1 MVLIYD
7 TVTRSEVKGQTQLHN
22 SIFFADSKFSYRTHL
37 QGGYSMCHCLHP
49 VAIILNI
56 HFSLPPTFHLKD
68 LQSVVEQQRADMDL
82 ARDALSALCRAH
94 PSQEL
99 SCFSSELTSIA
110 KRTEAVAQRCAK
122 TRGNLQDE
130 LQLHFNSKRYEF
142 ILIYCVQLCQRW
154 LCFSLFQTNTL
165 SDFSTSN
172 SRQVAVI
179 ASPF

>member
-1 MVLIYD
+1 MSL
-7 TVTRSEVKGQTQLHN
+7 SPL
-22 SIFFADSKFSYRTHL
+22 
-37 QGGYSMCHCLHP
+37 LHP

-56 HFSLPPTFHLKD
+56 HFSLPPTFNLKD
-68 LQSVVEQQRADMDL
+68 LQSVVQQQRADMDL
-82 ARDALSALCRAH
+82 ARDALSALCRSH

-99 SCFSSELTSIA
+99 SCLSSELTSIA

-122 TRGNLQDE
+122 TRGSLQDE

-142 ILIYCVQLCQRW
+142 VLLRCLIYCVQLCRRW

-172 SRQVAVI
+172 STLFSLLRRNSHFKSA
-179 ASPF
+179 